1 MDSGRVFFVNCR
13 AVNKILCVVGV
24 GLMSGSCDH
33 GTGGWK
39 CLEPQDE
46 SSLKS
51 YVPPGYALDAPSVG
65 VHSLCRWADLSLISF
80 DP

>member
-1 MDSGRVFFVNCR
+1 MDSGRVFFVNC
-13 AVNKILCVVGV
+13 AGLSTKFCVVGA

-46 SSLKS
+46 RSLKS
-51 YVPPGYALDAPSVG
+51 HHSPGYALDAPSVG
-65 VHSLCRWADLSLISF
+65 VHCLCRWADLPLIPF